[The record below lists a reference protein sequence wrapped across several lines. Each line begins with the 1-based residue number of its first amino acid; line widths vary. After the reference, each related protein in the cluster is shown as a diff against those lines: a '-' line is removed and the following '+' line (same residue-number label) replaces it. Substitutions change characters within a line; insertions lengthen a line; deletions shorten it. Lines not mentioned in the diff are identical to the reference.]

1 MRMNRQDLLLLQ
13 RAAYVSFSIYSR
25 EFQKKPLSNNNKG
38 DHSLMLYYLE
48 FISKRHRSEISSGL
62 HIYIS

>member
-25 EFQKKPLSNNNKG
+25 VPKKPLSSNNKG

-48 FISKRHRSEISSGL
+48 FISKCHRSEISSGL
-62 HIYIS
+62 RIYIS